1 MDHLLHFEMD
11 LLENKTWNLQLL
23 SDIFH
28 PYLVGKITG
37 IHLAL
42 ESDDDSWIW
51 SPHTQGFATSLRAF
65 VDSRGI
71 HKLT

>member
-1 MDHLLHFEMD
+1 MSLHFELD

-28 PYLVGKITG
+28 PYLVGKIL
-37 IHLAL
+37 HLAL
-42 ESDDDSWIW
+42 ESDEDSRIW
-51 SPHTQGFATSLRAF
+51 SPHTHGFATSKSIAF
-65 VDSRGI
+65 IDSRGI